1 MRRTDLFLQT
11 LRENPAE
18 AEIAGHQLLLRGGYL
33 QPLGAGLFSLLP
45 LGQRVRAGVERI
57 LREEMDALGAQE
69 VSLPVVQPAEL
80 WQESGRYA
88 QIGPELARLTDRAG
102 RDLVLAMTHEEV
114 VTDLLR
120 KTIGSYRQLPV
131 ILYQIQTKFRDE
143 ARARGGMIRAREFV
157 MKDAYSAHASQA
169 DLDRFYPLVVAAYH
183 RIFAR
188 AGLPVHTVGSE
199 SGMMGGSEAHEF
211 MYLSEA
217 GEDQLLFCENGDYA
231 ANRQVATF
239 RKDDPGAAD
248 PLPLQEIAT
257 PGTTTIASLA
267 ALLGIPATA
276 TAKAAFFVASPGD
289 RLVFA
294 VVRGDMEVSESKLA
308 ALVGAGD
315 LRPARPEE
323 FEPAGIVAG
332 YASPIGIRGAYVVV
346 DDLAA
351 RSPNLVAGANRAGYH
366 LLNTNVPRDYI
377 PDLVADI
384 AAAAD
389 GAPCPQ
395 CGSALRLRRG
405 IEVGNTFKLGT
416 RYSDALGATFLDE
429 TGQQRAIVM
438 GSYGIG
444 VGRLIACI
452 AEAHRDERGLA
463 WPASVAPFA
472 VYLAALDLQ
481 LDHVRA
487 AADSLYATLQGAGIE
502 VLYDDR
508 DERAGVKFNDADL
521 LGMPLR
527 ATISRRSLERGMVEL
542 KARTAT
548 EASSVPL
555 EGALEGVRAALAALA

>member
-45 LGQRVRAGVERI
+45 LGQRVRAAVERI

-131 ILYQIQTKFRDE
+131 TLYQIQTKFRDE

-395 CGSALRLRRG
+395 CGGALRLRRG

-487 AADSLYATLQGAGIE
+487 VADSLYATLQGAGIE